1 MFVTSVI
8 IGVITD
14 CLLMLT
20 VRLRKHG
27 PFILGDCKIIST
39 AQRIISELASV
50 GSRGQGSLAGQG
62 QRPTSEAFSRAC
74 ETRPDTRQESGEF
87 KSGAITGFAL
97 LRRQKNL
104 LNPICKAPIYGVFTV
119 LQSAGNSYIKEEIK

>member
-50 GSRGQGSLAGQG
+50 GSRGQGSLAGLFPKAAPLRG
-62 QRPTSEAFSRAC
+62 SFSLEKRK
-74 ETRPDTRQESGEF
+74 T
-87 KSGAITGFAL
+87 GAE
-97 LRRQKNL
+97 
-104 LNPICKAPIYGVFTV
+104 PIAAIRHE
-119 LQSAGNSYIKEEIK
+119 L

>member
-62 QRPTSEAFSRAC
+62 QRPTSEALAERAKRAR
-74 ETRPDTRQESGEF
+74 TRDRSQANS
-87 KSGAITGFAL
+87 
-97 LRRQKNL
+97 
-104 LNPICKAPIYGVFTV
+104 NPV
-119 LQSAGNSYIKEEIK
+119 Q